1 MQDEEMLPRAANLV
15 ELLDLEE
22 LDTDLYRARNP
33 EQAFTPHLYG
43 GQVAA
48 QALRAAANTV
58 DGDRP
63 PHSLHCYF
71 LRRGEADIP
80 TIMRVE
86 RNRDGRA
93 FSARTVVAQQH
104 GKAIFTA
111 SASFHV
117 HEDSPDW
124 DGRPLAADAGAP
136 GPAGKLDR
144 PQRLAASTVI
154 FDTRGM
160 YPPGPDEQGYMRPS
174 RRFWARSPQPLPD
187 DPVVHACGLVYL
199 SDMSTGFSD
208 THIDDLPPGGPSLDH
223 AMWFHRMIRADDWVY
238 IDQEPVTASG
248 ARGLYRGYLHDSS
261 GVLGATFVQETLLRP
276 QGGFRH
282 RVPSPDS

>member
-1 MQDEEMLPRAANLV
+1 MLPRAANLA

-48 QALRAAANTV
+48 QALRAAGNTV
-58 DGDRP
+58 PDDRA
-63 PHSLHCYF
+63 PHSVHCYF

-93 FSARTVVAQQH
+93 FSARTVIAQQH

-117 HEDSPDW
+117 QEESPDW
-124 DGRPLAADAGAP
+124 DGRPLADDAGEP
-136 GPAGKLDR
+136 GPPGKLDR
-144 PQRLAASTVI
+144 PQRLSASTVI

-160 YPPGPDEQGYMRPS
+160 YPPGPDEQGHMRPS
-174 RRFWARSPQPLPD
+174 RRFWARSPEPLPD
-187 DPVVHACGLVYL
+187 DPVVHACGLVYV

-208 THIDDLPPGGPSLDH
+208 TFIDDLPPGGPSLDH
-223 AMWFHRMIRADDWVY
+223 AMWFHRPIRADDWVY
-238 IDQEPVTASG
+238 VDQEPVTASG
-248 ARGLYRGYLHDSS
+248 ARGLYRGYLHNTA

-282 RVPSPDS
+282 RVPATDA